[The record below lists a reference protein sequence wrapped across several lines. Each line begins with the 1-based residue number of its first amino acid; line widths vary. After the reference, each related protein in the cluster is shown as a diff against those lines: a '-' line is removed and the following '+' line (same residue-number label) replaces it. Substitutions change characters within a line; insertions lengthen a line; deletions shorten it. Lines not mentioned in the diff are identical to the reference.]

1 MLPSAKDES
10 SVASSA
16 KSEVKPKINFE
27 EKRNKAYCLGFHLA
41 AIRNLTGANAVI
53 TQGGIFIKTLNYGL
67 GKYTSLIIN
76 SIQLLSVFIGLFV
89 ISSYMGKKPLFLMSL
104 PLIALMNFA
113 LVIAMIYEQ
122 VLSLIIIMSLFMAI
136 YGAGFLSPIW
146 SYPSEIIPASQSLP
160 SNILHWVTLAL
171 CMLVPPLVSG
181 FNKGNPFPVFI
192 FFGIYG
198 IIGFIHVRFTLRE
211 SNGLNYKQIIQSFK

>member
-1 MLPSAKDES
+1 MLPSAKEES

-16 KSEVKPKINFE
+16 KREVKPKLNFE
-27 EKRNKAYCLGFHLA
+27 EKRDKAYCLGFHLA
-41 AIRNLTGANAVI
+41 AIRNLTGSNAVI

-113 LVIAMIYEQ
+113 LAIAMIYEQ
-122 VLSLIIIMSLFMAI
+122 VLSLIIIMS
-136 YGAGFLSPIW
+136 
-146 SYPSEIIPASQSLP
+146 
-160 SNILHWVTLAL
+160 
-171 CMLVPPLVSG
+171 
-181 FNKGNPFPVFI
+181 
-192 FFGIYG
+192 
-198 IIGFIHVRFTLRE
+198 
-211 SNGLNYKQIIQSFK
+211 